1 MRTGPAPQRAAIT
14 KKEVVKSEMH
24 GKDVEQMKRAFSQYH
39 IQMRKDYSQRRLELI
54 EQEDAKRREAWSLV
68 KALKSDKEGRAVN

>member
-1 MRTGPAPQRAAIT
+1 
-14 KKEVVKSEMH
+14 
-24 GKDVEQMKRAFSQYH
+24 MKRAFSQYH

-54 EQEDAKRREAWSLV
+54 EHEDAKRREAWSLV